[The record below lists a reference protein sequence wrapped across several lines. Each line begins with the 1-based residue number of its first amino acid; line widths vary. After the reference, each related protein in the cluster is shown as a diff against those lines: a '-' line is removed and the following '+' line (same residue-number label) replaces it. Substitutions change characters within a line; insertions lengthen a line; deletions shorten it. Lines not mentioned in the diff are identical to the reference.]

1 MRKVL
6 SVIAAMLIGVTAQA
20 ATSYTV
26 KIVYD
31 GASASVLIPTE
42 VSNYVTCTSGT
53 SSHVVLEQSSTADDN
68 PGEIIYNLSGSS
80 EDGELL
86 FTGDYKATFQLN
98 GVTLTNP
105 ASSAIH
111 IKDGKRIKISMVNET
126 VSTLTDGTTDEDS
139 KGCLHIKGH
148 TEFVGKGTL
157 NIVSNI
163 RHAIYSKEYVELKNC
178 TVNIKGAKKDGIHCQ
193 QYFRM
198 ISGVVNISNVEDD
211 GIQVELK
218 GETPTAGSE
227 TEDEDTGNFYMT
239 GGELSITN
247 VGDKCIKTYGT
258 ISYTGGTQN
267 FDLTNVM
274 ENATTGISGIS
285 AKASGDGVIY
295 DLSGRR
301 VSKSQSMKGVYIIK
315 KDGKTQKILFK

>member
-98 GVTLTNP
+98 GVTR
-105 ASSAIH
+105 
-111 IKDGKRIKISMVNET
+111 KF
-126 VSTLTDGTTDEDS
+126 
-139 KGCLHIKGH
+139 KGVCLHHDLGPL
-148 TEFVGKGTL
+148 GA
-157 NIVSNI
+157 
-163 RHAIYSKEYVELKNC
+163 AIISKD
-178 TVNIKGAKKDGIHCQ
+178 I
-193 QYFRM
+193 
-198 ISGVVNISNVEDD
+198 
-211 GIQVELK
+211 
-218 GETPTAGSE
+218 
-227 TEDEDTGNFYMT
+227 
-239 GGELSITN
+239 LSSW
-247 VGDKCIKTYGT
+247 VR
-258 ISYTGGTQN
+258 
-267 FDLTNVM
+267 
-274 ENATTGISGIS
+274 E
-285 AKASGDGVIY
+285 
-295 DLSGRR
+295 R
-301 VSKSQSMKGVYIIK
+301 
-315 KDGKTQKILFK
+315 